1 MIAVSGDCFTPP
13 ALNPGQY
20 RTGSLFPQLRVAWPK
35 RTARDGGGAAG
46 RLSDLWLSTKNIAS
60 ARELA

>member
-1 MIAVSGDCFTPP
+1 MIAASGDGFTPP

-20 RTGSLFPQLRVAWPK
+20 RTDSLNPHLRVAWPK
-35 RTARDGGGAAG
+35 RTGRDGGNATG
-46 RLSDLWLSTKNIAS
+46 RLSDLWLPTKNIAS